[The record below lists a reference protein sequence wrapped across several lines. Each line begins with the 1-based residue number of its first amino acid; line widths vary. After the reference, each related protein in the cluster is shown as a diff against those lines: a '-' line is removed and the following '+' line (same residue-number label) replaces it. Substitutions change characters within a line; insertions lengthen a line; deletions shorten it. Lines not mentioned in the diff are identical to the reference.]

1 VRLSWGLVLV
11 LAMVGAVEE
20 RALAANAV
28 RIIDGDTI
36 AVGGVHFRLFGI
48 DAPEAGQPCATS
60 TGGTWRCGDAA
71 TEMLS
76 SLVGAELPACD
87 ERGMDAYDRVLSVCT
102 VNGVELNATMVSSGL
117 AWAFRRYSD
126 DYGQQEDQA
135 RTAGLGIWQATT
147 ETPWDYRDRRWSVAV
162 QVAPDGCPIKGNIS
176 DGGHIYHTPWSPWYS
191 KTKISLEK
199 GERWFCSERDAL
211 DAGWRA
217 PIWGH

>member
-1 VRLSWGLVLV
+1 MRLSWGLVLV
-11 LAMVGAVEE
+11 FAMVGAVEE

-60 TGGTWRCGDAA
+60 AGGTWRCGDAA

-87 ERGMDAYDRVLSVCT
+87 ERGMDAYDRMLSVCT
-102 VNGVELNATMVSSGL
+102 VNGVELNAAMVSSGL
-117 AWAFRRYSD
+117 AWAFRRYAD